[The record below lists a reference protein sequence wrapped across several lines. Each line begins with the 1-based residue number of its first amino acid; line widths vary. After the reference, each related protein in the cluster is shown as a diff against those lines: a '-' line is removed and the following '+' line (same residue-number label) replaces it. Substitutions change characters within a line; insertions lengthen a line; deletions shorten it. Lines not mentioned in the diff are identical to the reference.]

1 MEKFLRSKEN
11 VSHMLPIK
19 RKSLINVLIYKTLKK
34 IPVVSLGIEPR
45 YRASEAH
52 ILSIVLRD
60 QKNLMLMFL
69 KRCYTTNI

>member
-1 MEKFLRSKEN
+1 
-11 VSHMLPIK
+11 MLVYPMFTPK
-19 RKSLINVLIYKTLKK
+19 RKILMKVLFYKDLIEIS
-34 IPVVSLGIEPR
+34 VVSPGIEPG
-45 YRASEAH
+45 YWASEAH